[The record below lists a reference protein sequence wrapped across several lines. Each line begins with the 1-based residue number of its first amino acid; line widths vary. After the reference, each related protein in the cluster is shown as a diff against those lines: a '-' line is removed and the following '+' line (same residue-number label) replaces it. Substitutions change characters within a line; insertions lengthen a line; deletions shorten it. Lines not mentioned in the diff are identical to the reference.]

1 MKLLHNLIERYRRY
15 KLKERSRRLASTN
28 RKHRPMSIY
37 PNAPVSPSE
46 EQEGDYEQELNWH
59 NAMMEGARI
68 RDEAARTRQ
77 SMTDRA
83 RIEEPQKTQTI
94 EDTSMSAL
102 SVMLS
107 KLEARLE
114 NEETSAIKQA
124 GALVKERFNTY
135 QEELEY
141 YAREKRGIAVW
152 QKWSVEQ
159 TPMERVYTRTLNE
172 LNNLG
177 AELQDPK
184 TLAKRVIAVLKEI
197 EGLRGNAVIAYFA
210 AYGYNRNGVRIADE
224 DLDPLTDMIESVPSD
239 IKKLDLIIHSP
250 GGLLE
255 PAVRIVKLL
264 RSRFEEVNFLIPRN
278 AYSAATMMAMSAD
291 RIIMHYAASFSP
303 YDPLTLS
310 GSGEYL
316 RTPILKIV
324 AKDALRSFEKNPSN
338 AMLAF
343 PGWTKELA
351 RTRPNDAAISDVRYR
366 RIAALWLVKYMFGH
380 SHIKILDKCNA
391 ALLWSVLR
399 ALFSPRSRKDTL
411 KAKRIVKFF
420 TNIKLHL
427 SHDDPLTYQD
437 INDLGLNVS
446 LADGKL
452 KDYMREAYLL
462 NKAIF
467 DHSQISKCWFS
478 ATEHLFSWWVADPAT
493 PAV

>member
-1 MKLLHNLIERYRRY
+1 
-15 KLKERSRRLASTN
+15 
-28 RKHRPMSIY
+28 
-37 PNAPVSPSE
+37 
-46 EQEGDYEQELNWH
+46 
-59 NAMMEGARI
+59 
-68 RDEAARTRQ
+68 
-77 SMTDRA
+77 
-83 RIEEPQKTQTI
+83 
-94 EDTSMSAL
+94 
-102 SVMLS
+102 MLS

-114 NEETSAIKQA
+114 NKETGAIKQA
-124 GALVKERFNTY
+124 GALVKEHFNTY

-141 YAREKRGIAVW
+141 YAREKRGSAVW
-152 QKWSVEQ
+152 QKGNAEQ
-159 TPMERVYTRTLNE
+159 TSTERVYTRTLNE

-177 AELQDPK
+177 AELNDPSA
-184 TLAKRVIAVLKEI
+184 LAKRIVAVLKEV
-197 EGLRGNAVIAYFA
+197 ESLRGNAVIAYFA
-210 AYGYNRNGVRIADE
+210 AYGYNRNGVKISDE
-224 DLDPLTDMIESVPSD
+224 DLDPLTDMIEAIPPDV
-239 IKKLDLIIHSP
+239 KKLDFIIHSP

-255 PAVRIVKLL
+255 PAVRIVKFL
-264 RSRFEEVNFLIPRN
+264 RGKFEEVNFLIPRN
-278 AYSAATMMAMSAD
+278 AYSAAAMMAMSAN
-291 RIIMHYAASFSP
+291 RIIMHDVASFSP

-324 AKDALRSFEKNPSN
+324 AKDALKSFEKNSSN

-351 RTRPNDAAISDVRYR
+351 RTRLNDAAISDVRYR

-399 ALFSPRSRKDTL
+399 ALFNPRSRKDTL
-411 KAKRIVKFF
+411 KAKQIVKFF

-427 SHDDPLTYQD
+427 SHDDPLMYQD

-446 LADGKL
+446 LASGEL
-452 KDYMREAYLL
+452 KDCIREAYLL

-478 ATEHLFSWWVADPAT
+478 TAERLFSWWIADLAK